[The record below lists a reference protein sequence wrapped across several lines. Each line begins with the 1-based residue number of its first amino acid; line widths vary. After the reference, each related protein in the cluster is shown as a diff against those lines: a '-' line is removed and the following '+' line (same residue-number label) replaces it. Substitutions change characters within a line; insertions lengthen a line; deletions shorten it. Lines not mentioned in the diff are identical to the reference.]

1 MCESLLGFNWLKKYL
16 SIFFCYFVALYDT
29 VFFQSTLVSWLSKSI
44 TCKYIIDKKT
54 EKLIIVTLQFQGY
67 DENAEIDDWEDA
79 NFFVYKITD
88 RYGFLQ

>member
-1 MCESLLGFNWLKKYL
+1 MCESLLGFKWYL
-16 SIFFCYFVALYDT
+16 FCYFVALYDT
-29 VFFQSTLVSWLSKSI
+29 VFFKVLWFLGSLKVLHVNMVLI
-44 TCKYIIDKKT
+44 KT
-54 EKLIIVTLQFQGY
+54 EKLVIVTLQFQGY